1 MIPVLLKYPDSI
13 AYKNVNLKT
22 TLSNLLLINEILID
36 TNNEK
41 QLNKTIN
48 FNFKNKSKD
57 SSIYKSYCF
66 KSISQKL

>member
-1 MIPVLLKYPDSI
+1 MIPVPLKKLPWQHCL
-13 AYKNVNLKT
+13 KNVNLKT

-41 QLNKTIN
+41 QLKKTIN

-57 SSIYKSYCF
+57 SSIHKSYCF
-66 KSISQKL
+66 